1 MSAPG
6 PVAVGP
12 CLSAGTAAPQLA
24 LRVERDP
31 SSRTFL
37 ARKFST
43 YPFFLAAPFHLDRAP
58 HGMLT
63 AIMQS
68 SSGGLYE
75 GDRLVLSFD
84 AEARAEAHVTTQGA
98 TVAHAMP
105 HGGEAWHDVRIRAAA
120 GSLVEY
126 LPDPLILLPT
136 ASVRTRVEVVAE
148 VGSTVIVGDAF
159 LAHDPAGRGRP
170 FRRLAGETSLR
181 RPGATPFA
189 LERFDVTGER
199 VADSWRLLGPRRC
212 EAQGNLWVCAPGSP
226 DELAATLS
234 RALEQVPG
242 VHAGATTPVR
252 RRRRD
257 GPTAR
262 VRCGHARRRLPRG
275 MARAPPR
282 AHRPSADESPS
293 VRLALISARTRLMPS
308 PAGPA
313 GAQTPPDRFLPL

>member
-24 LRVERDP
+24 LRFERDP

-37 ARKFST
+37 SRKFST

-63 AIMQS
+63 AIVQS

-75 GDRLVLSFD
+75 GDRLILSFD
-84 AEARAEAHVTTQGA
+84 AEAGAEAHVTTQGA

-136 ASVRTRVEVVAE
+136 ATVRTRVEVVAE

-199 VADSWRLLGPRRC
+199 VADSWRLLGPGRC
-212 EAQGNLWVCAPGSP
+212 EAQGTLWVCAPGPP
-226 DELAATLS
+226 DEMAATLG

-242 VHAGATTPVR
+242 VHAGATTLSGGAGV
-252 RRRRD
+252 
-257 GPTAR
+257 
-262 VRCGHARRRLPRG
+262 
-275 MARAPPR
+275 MARLLAHDAVALGDGFRAAWRALRCALTGLPPTSR
-282 AHRPSADESPS
+282 RQSAW
-293 VRLALISARTRLMPS
+293 L
-308 PAGPA
+308 
-313 GAQTPPDRFLPL
+313 